1 MIQFFTDRDIEWELE
16 RGPYTIINGKR
27 YNGKWVKKAP
37 DRFVVESRDSPGSYL
52 HTDGKFYPKTPPF
65 CLSDEVVSSIITG
78 AVALKEYYG
87 SHHSFNVIFN
97 EIYDTVV
104 SRHNKFY

>member
-37 DRFVVESRDSPGSYL
+37 DRFVVESLDSPGYYL
-52 HTDGKFYPKTPPF
+52 HTNGKFYPKTPPSTN
-65 CLSDEVVSSIITG
+65 LSDVVVAAMISASADIVLNCGSRAEFKEVFEQMYDM
-78 AVALKEYYG
+78 VARK
-87 SHHSFNVIFN
+87 I
-97 EIYDTVV
+97 
-104 SRHNKFY
+104 NK

>member
-1 MIQFFTDRDIEWELE
+1 MIQFFTADDVDWSMP
-16 RGPYTIINGKR
+16 GPYTVINDKC
-27 YNGKWVKKAP
+27 YYGKWVKKAP
-37 DRFVVESRDSPGSYL
+37 DRFVVESLDSPGYYL
-52 HTDGKFYPKTPPF
+52 HTNGKFYPKTPPF

-87 SHHSFNVIFN
+87 SQHSFNETFN

-104 SRHNKFY
+104 SRHNKCY